1 MRTYLIRPIFAIAVL
16 VAFAAAPALAQQG
29 LVRGKVMDQK
39 NAPLRDAAV
48 TFEAEGSTTK
58 RQAKTDAKG
67 EFLLIAM
74 ESAKYKITVTK
85 DGFQTD
91 VISVDIKQ
99 QNNPPLTFN
108 LVPAGA
114 APVKATTVVT
124 EGNAGAVAA
133 SSLTAPGTDAK
144 AAAALQALARTG
156 IQQLN
161 EGRNDEAIAAFTELV
176 TKAPT
181 CADCYFNLGVGH
193 MNKKEFDAAEKAF
206 KQAIAIRPE
215 HADAWDRLASVY
227 NTQKKFD
234 LAAEASGN
242 AAKYQAAAPGAA
254 AGAAGG
260 GNAASLYNQGV
271 AFFNGGKFAEAKT
284 AFESATK
291 ADPQMALAH
300 YQLGMTALNLGDFAL
315 AVRSLETY
323 LQLEPNGAKA
333 AEVKASLPT
342 LKGMVKK

>member
-1 MRTYLIRPIFAIAVL
+1 MRTYLIRPIFTIAVL
-16 VAFAAAPALAQQG
+16 AALVVTPAFAQQG
-29 LVRGKVMDQK
+29 LVRGKVSDEK
-39 NAPLRDAAV
+39 GAPLRDATV
-48 TFEAEGSTTK
+48 TFEAEESTTK
-58 RQAKTDAKG
+58 RQVKTDARG
-67 EFLLIAM
+67 DFLLLAM
-74 ESAKYKITVTK
+74 DSAKYKITVTK
-85 DGFQTD
+85 EGFQTD

-99 QNNPPLTFN
+99 QGNPPLTFK

-114 APVKATTVVT
+114 APVKSTTVVT

-133 SSLTAPGTDAK
+133 SALAPAGTDAK
-144 AAAALQALARTG
+144 AAAALQALARTA

-161 EGRNDEAIAAFTELV
+161 EGKNDEAIAAFTELV
-176 TKAPT
+176 TKVPT

-193 MNKKEFDAAEKAF
+193 MNKKDFAEAEKAF
-206 KQAIAIRPE
+206 KQAVTIKPE

-227 NTQKKFD
+227 NSQKKFD
-234 LAAEASGN
+234 QAAEASGN
-242 AAKYQAAAPGAA
+242 AAKYLAAAPGA
-254 AGAAGG
+254 AAGG

-271 AFFNGGKFAEAKT
+271 ALFNGGKFAEAKT

-291 ADPQMALAH
+291 SDPNMALAH